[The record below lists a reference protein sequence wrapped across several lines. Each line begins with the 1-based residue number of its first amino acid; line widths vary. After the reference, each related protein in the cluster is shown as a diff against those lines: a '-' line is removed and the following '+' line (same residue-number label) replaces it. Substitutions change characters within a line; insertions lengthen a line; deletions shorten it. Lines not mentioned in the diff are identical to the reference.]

1 MKREETKL
9 LRSILLFSALLLPVT
24 GAATAQSAATPAQK
38 RPVHHLVYTHR
49 DTGWRILPAPTAR
62 RLRMPP

>member
-49 DTGWRILPAPTAR
+49 ARHRVAR